1 MNIEVEK
8 FHSQF
13 LVCNVPYSE
22 NYKTFHQFLLE
33 KEKT

>member
-8 FHSQF
+8 FHNQF
-13 LVCNVPYSE
+13 LVCNLPKTE
-22 NYKTFHQFLLE
+22 NYKNFYNFLRE